1 MRLARAR
8 RVVEVVDDIPSE
20 RFSNIAA
27 NQCPDWSRLHIS
39 LFCYPGPQPIV
50 LQSHNLSGNLGL
62 VVTLASSVLVG
73 RRNPHRLEDSGLRPL
88 IMVFGQPTL
97 SPSYQIRQ
105 SNLFV

>member
-39 LFCYPGPQPIV
+39 LFRAV
-50 LQSHNLSGNLGL
+50 
-62 VVTLASSVLVG
+62 
-73 RRNPHRLEDSGLRPL
+73 R
-88 IMVFGQPTL
+88 
-97 SPSYQIRQ
+97 
-105 SNLFV
+105 